1 MSLFGRVARLVI
13 QRPLATVAVVG
24 ALALIGL
31 VLALGVEPSA
41 STDTLVGRNT
51 AAFKATE
58 RFRKQFGGETVVV
71 LVQGNLQ
78 HTVLTSDLARLIG
91 LEGCL
96 SGNVP
101 PRGLRELPPE
111 CTTLAR
117 TKPAKVVYGPGTFIH
132 TAAEQIQKGF
142 FAKQNE
148 ASIQGTQ
155 AADAARKIAKK
166 QGLSRAEQ
174 DRVANQAMGLAN

>member
-31 VLALGVEPSA
+31 VLALGLEPSA

-71 LVQGNLQ
+71 LVQGGG
-78 HTVLTSDLARLIG
+78 HGGS
-91 LEGCL
+91 
-96 SGNVP
+96 
-101 PRGLRELPPE
+101 
-111 CTTLAR
+111 
-117 TKPAKVVYGPGTFIH
+117 
-132 TAAEQIQKGF
+132 TAAPIARQIFNTIF
-142 FAKQNE
+142 FEKVAF
-148 ASIQGTQ
+148 
-155 AADAARKIAKK
+155 AAF
-166 QGLSRAEQ
+166 G
-174 DRVANQAMGLAN
+174 G